1 MIIIASTLL
10 IIHLH
15 LLSNISVNTKCKTQF
30 EIYAHLCC
38 VMLQLIYVTK
48 HYSTILIAS
57 QYRSTVPTSNQ
68 QCYSTSVKRL
78 YILSGNL

>member
-1 MIIIASTLL
+1 MQNKI
-10 IIHLH
+10 
-15 LLSNISVNTKCKTQF
+15 

-57 QYRSTVPTSNQ
+57 QYSEYSAHQQPTILLY
-68 QCYSTSVKRL
+68 QC
-78 YILSGNL
+78 